1 MGKSIEHLQCHR
13 IYIQH
18 IWRYGS
24 RFLTP
29 ISGWFHLAEFPN
41 FGRPVGAP
49 TLEIHHGKHQKNWT
63 KLDILGVDNN
73 LVPLQEY
80 ESQCQ
85 DATIWYDIL
94 ILRVLKT
101 WPISNPMFLML
112 KPLERKVETLF
123 SYWIADLI
131 NLPYCEYSIHAPHG
145 NPGFVQ
151 NLFMNRH
158 LLLCIFVMSGRNCQ
172 GITL

>member
-1 MGKSIEHLQCHR
+1 MVGKLVGFLGPVKIEESAKTKVFVNKSIEHVFLMGKSIEHLQCHR

-73 LVPLQEY
+73 LVPLQE
-80 ESQCQ
+80 
-85 DATIWYDIL
+85 
-94 ILRVLKT
+94 
-101 WPISNPMFLML
+101 
-112 KPLERKVETLF
+112 
-123 SYWIADLI
+123 
-131 NLPYCEYSIHAPHG
+131 
-145 NPGFVQ
+145 
-151 NLFMNRH
+151 
-158 LLLCIFVMSGRNCQ
+158 
-172 GITL
+172 